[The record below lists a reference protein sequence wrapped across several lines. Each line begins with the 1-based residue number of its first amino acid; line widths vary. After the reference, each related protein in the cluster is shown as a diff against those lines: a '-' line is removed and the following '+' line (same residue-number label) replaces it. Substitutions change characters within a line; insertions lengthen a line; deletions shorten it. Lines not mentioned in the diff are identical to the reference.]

1 MAIQMSMDLY
11 VLAVKNLN
19 PNEYNKIPDQNSNFI
34 RHNMDFD
41 ERVKTAGLVYHHGD
55 AYVIYLVYRDTI
67 NPNYLDISNFVFET
81 KMELNTQYNPA
92 LSIERDLKLVRSKE
106 TRSGFNLSEYFN
118 GEITND
124 MSHHDLFNGIINL
137 LVGKNDEITG
147 SFLRDFI
154 NLSNNY
160 LNKLLTQTTQ
170 SN

>member
-19 PNEYNKIPDQNSNFI
+19 PNEYNNIPDKNGNFVH
-34 RHNMDFD
+34 HNLHFD

-55 AYVIYLVYRDTI
+55 AYVIYLVDRDTT
-67 NPNYLDISNFVFET
+67 NPNYLSISDFVFET

-92 LSIERDLKLVRSKE
+92 LSIERDLKLIRSKE

-137 LVGKNDEITG
+137 LVYKNDEITG
-147 SFLRDFI
+147 CFLRDFI
-154 NLSNNY
+154 NMSNNY
-160 LNKLLTQTTQ
+160 LNKLVQT
-170 SN
+170 N

>member
-19 PNEYNKIPDQNSNFI
+19 PNEYNKIPDRNSTFV
-34 RHNMDFD
+34 RHNLHFD
-41 ERVKTAGLVYHHGD
+41 ERVKTAGLVYYRGG
-55 AYVIYLVYRDTI
+55 AYVIYLVDRDTT
-67 NPNYLDISNFVFET
+67 NPNYLSISDFVFET

-92 LSIERDLKLVRSKE
+92 LSIERDLKLIRSKE

-124 MSHHDLFNGIINL
+124 ISHHDLFNGIINL
-137 LVGKNDEITG
+137 LVDKNDEITG

-160 LNKLLTQTTQ
+160 LSNLLPQA
-170 SN
+170 N